1 MKIVLQIFVDGA
13 LFLEEVT
20 SVPAVYSVS
29 GGGRGRLS
37 QSLFVRI
44 IIYFNENV
52 YIISLICYL
61 LFKHYNV

>member
-20 SVPAVYSVS
+20 SVHTVYSVS
-29 GGGRGRLS
+29 GGGRGWVS

>member
-20 SVPAVYSVS
+20 SVHTVYSVS
-29 GGGRGRLS
+29 GGGRGWVS

-61 LFKHYNV
+61 LLKHYNV